1 MISLANGK
9 RSQQTCLNALSL
21 APPFFNI
28 CINDFFLFIEI
39 TTVCN
44 YVGDNSMYSS
54 DTIIPEW
61 FYKKYMVLNADELSP
76 DFSFNDTAI
85 ATEEKI
91 LGIVS

>member
-1 MISLANGK
+1 MPQCSILGS
-9 RSQQTCLNALSL
+9 
-21 APPFFNI
+21 PFFNI
-28 CINDFFLFIEI
+28 CINDFFLFIET

-54 DTIIPEW
+54 DTNANIVISHVFAIIPEW
-61 FYKKYMVLNADELSP
+61 FYKKYMVLKADELSP